1 MGGKL
6 KPQAVYTLLW
16 REATAIEGAFQ
27 QALDL
32 AHKIK
37 KHGNTIIRSESSE
50 RMNRYKDYV
59 AISFVSNSGK
69 YNIFDCLL

>member
-6 KPQAVYTLLW
+6 KPQAVYTRLW
-16 REATAIEGAFQ
+16 RKATAIEGAFQ

-37 KHGNTIIRSESSE
+37 KHGNTIIKSESSE

-59 AISFVSNSGK
+59 AISFVSNSGGSVS
-69 YNIFDCLL
+69 FLL